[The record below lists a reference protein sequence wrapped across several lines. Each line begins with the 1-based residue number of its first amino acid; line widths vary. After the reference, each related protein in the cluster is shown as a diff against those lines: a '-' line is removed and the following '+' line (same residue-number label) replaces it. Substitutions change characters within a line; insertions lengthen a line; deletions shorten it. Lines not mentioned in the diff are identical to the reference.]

1 MIKFLVLIKYRFVK
15 STWQISLLRVVDIE
29 QSEKQKRIRKKKR
42 KLNFPDQIRIK
53 MGPRDYLRKK
63 TLDGKNVVFYIVSI

>member
-29 QSEKQKRIRKKKR
+29 QSEKQKKIRKKR